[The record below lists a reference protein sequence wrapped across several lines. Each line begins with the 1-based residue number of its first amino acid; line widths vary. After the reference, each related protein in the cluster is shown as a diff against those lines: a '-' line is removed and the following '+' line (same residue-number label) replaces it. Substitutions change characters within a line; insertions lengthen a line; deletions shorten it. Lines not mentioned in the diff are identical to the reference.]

1 MLKKGKKKSTKKNT
15 STEVFQRKIKKACK
29 LDIKRKTTEVASNNF
44 CDLDL
49 VEIQLQP
56 QQETPLV

>member
-1 MLKKGKKKSTKKNT
+1 MLKKGKKINKKKT

-44 CDLDL
+44 FCDLDL

>member
-1 MLKKGKKKSTKKNT
+1 MLKKGKKINKKKT
-15 STEVFQRKIKKACK
+15 STEAFQRKIKKACK